1 MAIVQGAH
9 LVWLDGLQLEGMAG
23 AAKGLIEKCREVLGQ
38 LLGKPRVKEADACYS
53 ETKDMVSVSPFS
65 VTRLRVTEGSEP
77 YSFLADTTSANVGK
91 ILRALQIS
99 KPILLEGSPGIG
111 KTSLVTALAE
121 RVGVPVVRINLSDQ
135 TDVSDLFGCDLPV
148 EGGGAGEFNWRNG
161 PFLEAMQQGHWILLD
176 ELNLA
181 SQSVLEGLNAVF
193 DHRGEAYIPELD
205 KRFPLH
211 PQTRVFACQ
220 NPLGEGGDRKG
231 LPKSF
236 LNRFSKVHMGGLSS
250 CDLSLIC
257 NSLHPALGE
266 EVVKR
271 MVAFNCQLE
280 KEVVRERRWGQE
292 GSPWEFNLRDLLRW
306 CKAMESEGAVAPG
319 RYVRLLYMAKMR
331 RKEDKERVLQIYRD
345 MFEPDFPLM
354 GGEGGLHLTESHIA
368 VGEFQLSRG
377 KHCVSMSALDILS
390 NQAPTCELL
399 AGCVKQGWPV
409 VLTGE
414 AGTGKSSLVQLLAAL
429 CSRPLAVLSLTHATD
444 TMELLG
450 GFEQVNFD

>member
-1 MAIVQGAH
+1 ME
-9 LVWLDGLQLEGMAG
+9 L
-23 AAKGLIEKCREVLGQ
+23 
-38 LLGKPRVKEADACYS
+38 
-53 ETKDMVSVSPFS
+53 
-65 VTRLRVTEGSEP
+65 
-77 YSFLADTTSANVGK
+77 
-91 ILRALQIS
+91 
-99 KPILLEGSPGIG
+99 IG
-111 KTSLVTALAE
+111 KHIS
-121 RVGVPVVRINLSDQ
+121 VVRINLSDQ

-193 DHRGEAYIPELD
+193 KAYIPELD

-292 GSPWEFNLRDLLRW
+292 G
-306 CKAMESEGAVAPG
+306 
-319 RYVRLLYMAKMR
+319 
-331 RKEDKERVLQIYRD
+331 
-345 MFEPDFPLM
+345 
-354 GGEGGLHLTESHIA
+354 
-368 VGEFQLSRG
+368 
-377 KHCVSMSALDILS
+377 
-390 NQAPTCELL
+390 
-399 AGCVKQGWPV
+399 
-409 VLTGE
+409 
-414 AGTGKSSLVQLLAAL
+414 
-429 CSRPLAVLSLTHATD
+429 
-444 TMELLG
+444 
-450 GFEQVNFD
+450 